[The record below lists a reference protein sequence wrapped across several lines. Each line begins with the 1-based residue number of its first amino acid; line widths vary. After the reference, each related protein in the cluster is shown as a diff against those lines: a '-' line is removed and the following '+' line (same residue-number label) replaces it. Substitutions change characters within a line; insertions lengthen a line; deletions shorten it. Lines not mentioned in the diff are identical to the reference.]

1 MVQAFPFTG
10 VLNYDDPDEVI
21 NPAHH
26 RDGRNISFK
35 GTLPNL
41 QVQNIPGTIAISNP
55 LLPLTGTNKNIG
67 KLYDPIGKRIFF
79 FNYNS
84 GGKHGIY
91 LFNTL
96 LATFQRL
103 VETGINTTG
112 DPLAFTVNGIISS
125 INIIYGDSTQG
136 NILCYVDSLGRP
148 SKINVTRALASGYGT
163 IQRSFLDVAKEPT
176 NMPPTVVYEN
186 DLANT
191 VNNCRKKL
199 FRVKIRWVF
208 DDQDKAV
215 TSSQSEMPIPL
226 GAFDQAFDSDPTKN
240 CRLAIMFETGPS
252 NVRKV
257 EILVSNS
264 IGIVMSDFY
273 LVASLDKTV
282 NGLQNNDLSTFLFY
296 NDKAYTYIDIN
307 ESNQIFDYVP
317 ISCGAQTLLNGNV
330 LSYGNITEG
339 YPNLT
344 NFSDGTTTSSITSSV
359 APYYYGEYFSKLIAS
374 QSGDSAF
381 GTGTIHIVVRGI
393 IAAPAFMLDT
403 YTVYFT
409 DGSDI
414 SYTLSVGDDAAAIIE
429 GLRVDAIANGFTI
442 ISTGSNDLYITKTN
456 ASLARTYITSN
467 YTGNALANTSFNVY
481 DWSSK
486 QGFGL
491 VYFDLK
497 SRTNGVVYTQ
507 GFSIQTAPY
516 TEGTAPNDIPRLIA
530 TIYHQPPDWAVYY
543 QWVRTKN
550 LSKQNIVQW
559 ITDRTFKD
567 TIALSGIIKYTYLS
581 IESLNVFVR
590 SNPGSPLG
598 YSFLAGDRIRFFKR
612 YNADSTTANLYGD
625 SRDYEVVASLTNPT
639 INGEE
644 KTGQFI
650 KIILPA
656 TDGTFD
662 FGNGF
667 DNYFIE
673 VYTPAQPVANN
684 LNLYYEYGERYA
696 IGNPGTSGRFH
707 QGMLQNQAGTPAVFE
722 FTKGDYYIRQRTIQ
736 TGNVYLYNVENG
748 GTGSIDTVLIG
759 LNFQNSTYND
769 SNITAQSVPFVPL
782 TGSFNP
788 GADSRWFLKAIA
800 NTTFKI
806 EGTITVS
813 FSESHPGDSWRIYL
827 ENRSGEQF
835 VIVPS
840 FDASTAST
848 HTFAISSSITL
859 EDDRI
864 FLIAASNISQE
875 RVLVF
880 VSSNLTFTID
890 HVIPQLCIDPNFSDY
905 FPSSVNSN
913 GRAFVFDENAN
924 QVTYQDLY
932 RWSLAYQKNT
942 NINQTNRF
950 YPQNFDEVERS
961 YGAIMRMI
969 SSDRVLTFFQERKC
983 GWTGVYQR
991 FISSSGGSGDLVTTD
1006 SIITSN
1012 NVQYYAGEY
1021 GVGNQGDAV
1030 TQSGFV
1036 FYFPDP
1042 IKGDI
1047 LRLSRDGIT
1056 VLTELY
1062 KMKTYSGRV
1071 LPEYL
1076 KNNTYTYGGN
1086 ARITGVFNV
1095 RKDNVGEYLCV
1106 LQRGNSSSGVVGD
1119 ETLAFDE
1126 SKNSFTSFLDFA
1138 PDNMVCA
1145 ENVLYSF
1152 YAGVL
1157 YSHNSPTKNLFYGA
1171 TYESSITRVF
1181 NQNLLQKKTFI
1192 SQTQVGNICWDC
1204 PVIYTNQVS
1213 YGSTVQQSN
1222 LITADFKR
1230 LEADFSASFLRDINS
1245 IGGLIT
1251 GDIMKGNFIVI
1262 KFRAQNATGLVTLSA
1277 VLLEYLD
1284 SPHNNR

>member
-1 MVQAFPFTG
+1 MAQAFPFSG
-10 VLNYDDPDEVI
+10 FMNYDDPDEVI
-21 NPAHH
+21 NPTHH

-41 QVQNIPGTIAISNP
+41 QVQNVPGTIAISNP

-79 FNYNS
+79 FNFNS
-84 GGKHGIY
+84 SGNHGIY

-103 VETGINTTG
+103 VEVGINTTG

-136 NILCYVDSLGRP
+136 QILCYVDSLGRP

-163 IQRSFLDVAKEPT
+163 IQRSFLNIIKEPADI
-176 NMPPTVVYEN
+176 PPSVAYEN
-186 DLANT
+186 DSANT

-199 FRVKIRWVF
+199 FRIKVRWVF

-215 TSSQSEMPIPL
+215 TSSQSEMPLPFA
-226 GAFDQAFDSDPTKN
+226 AFDQAVDTDPTKN
-240 CRLAIMFETGPS
+240 CRIAIVYPTGPS
-252 NVRKV
+252 NVRKI
-257 EILVSNS
+257 EIIISNS
-264 IGIVMSDFY
+264 LGNIMSDFY
-273 LVASLDKTV
+273 LVASLDKSV
-282 NGLQNNDLSTFLFY
+282 ENIPNNDIATYLFY

-307 ESNQIFDYVP
+307 ESNQLFDYVP
-317 ISCGAQTLLNGNV
+317 ISCGAQALLNGNV

-344 NFSDGTTTSSITSSV
+344 NFSDGTTTSNITSSTR
-359 APYYYGEYFSKLIAS
+359 PYYYGELFTRLVANQDGK
-374 QSGDSAF
+374 SGF
-381 GTGTIHIVVRGI
+381 GTGNIHIVLRGVI
-393 IAAPAFMLDT
+393 IASVFSVDT
-403 YTVYFT
+403 YTVYMT
-409 DGSDI
+409 DGTNI
-414 SYTLSVGDDAAAIIE
+414 TYTASVGDDAAAVIE
-429 GLRVDAIANGFTI
+429 GLRVNAISKGYAI
-442 ISTGSNDLYITKTN
+442 VSVGSNDLVVEKATI
-456 ASLARTYITSN
+456 SLARTLITSDYIN
-467 YTGNALANTSFNVY
+467 NSLLNMSVTAY

-486 QGFGL
+486 YAWGI
-491 VYFDLK
+491 VYFDREG
-497 SRTNGVVYTQ
+497 RTNGAVYTS
-507 GFSIQTAPY
+507 GFSVNSAPY
-516 TEGTAPNDIPRLIA
+516 TEGEPNKPSFNA
-530 TIYHQPPDWAVYY
+530 SIYHQPPTWAYYY

-550 LSKQNIVQW
+550 LSKQNLVQW
-559 ITDRTFKD
+559 VTDRTFKD
-567 TIALSGIIKYTYLS
+567 TVALTGTIKYAYLS

-590 SNPGSPLG
+590 NNPGSPLG
-598 YSFLAGDRIRFFKR
+598 YSFLAGDRVRFFKR
-612 YNADSTTANLYGD
+612 FNPDNSTANLYGN
-625 SRDYEVVASLTNPT
+625 SRDYEIVASLTNPQ

-644 KTGQFI
+644 KIGQFV

-673 VYTPAQPVANN
+673 IYTPAQSVANN
-684 LNLYYEYGERYA
+684 LNLYYEYGQRYA
-696 IGNPGTSGRFH
+696 VGDPALSTRFH
-707 QGMLQNQAGTPAVFE
+707 QGELQNQEYQVQPATFE
-722 FTKGDYYIRQRTIQ
+722 FNRGDYYLRLRAIQ
-736 TGNVYLYNVENG
+736 TGNVYLYNVESG

-759 LNFQNSTYND
+759 LNFQGSTYND

-806 EGTITVS
+806 EGTITFS
-813 FSESHPGDSWRIYL
+813 FQESHSGDNWRIYL
-827 ENRSGEQF
+827 ENRYGEQF
-835 VIVPS
+835 NIVPS

-848 HTFAISSSITL
+848 HTFVINSSITL

-880 VSSNLTFTID
+880 VSSNLTFTVD
-890 HVIPQLCIDPNFSDY
+890 HLISQRCIDPNFSDY
-905 FPSSVNSN
+905 FASSVNSN

-924 QVTYQDLY
+924 QVTYPDLY
-932 RWSLAYQKNT
+932 RWSLAYQRNT

-950 YPQNFDEVERS
+950 YPQNFDEVDRS
-961 YGAIMRMI
+961 FGAIMRMMVW
-969 SSDRVLTFFQERKC
+969 DRVLTFFQERKC

-991 FISSSGGSGDLVTTD
+991 FISSSDGSSNLVTTD

-1012 NVQYYAGEY
+1012 NVQYYAGDY

-1036 FYFPDP
+1036 YYFPDP

-1056 VLTELY
+1056 VLSELY
-1062 KMKTYSGRV
+1062 KMKTYTGRV

-1106 LQRGNSSSGVVGD
+1106 LQRGNSMSGVVGD

-1126 SKNSFTSFLDFA
+1126 SKNSFTSFYDFA

-1157 YSHNSPTKNLFYGA
+1157 YSHNSGAKNVFYGQYFDP
-1171 TYESSITRVF
+1171 TITRVL

-1192 SQTQVGNICWDC
+1192 SHTQVGNVCWDC
-1204 PVIYTNQVS
+1204 PMIYTNQVS
-1213 YGSTVQQSN
+1213 YGSTVQQSV
-1222 LITADFKR
+1222 LIPEDFKR
-1230 LEADFSASFLRDINS
+1230 LEADFSASFLRDTNS
-1245 IGGLIT
+1245 IGSLIN
-1251 GDIMKGNFIVI
+1251 GEVLKGNFIVM
-1262 KFRAQNATGLVTLSA
+1262 KFRAKSATGLVTLSGI
-1277 VLLEYLD
+1277 LLEYND
-1284 SPHNNR
+1284 SPYNNR